1 MKLPIIGTHI
11 DRHETVNSF
20 IAMGGSLVQGR
31 IIHQG
36 FVLDEMEVWLK
47 GWFTQHPKPKG
58 FK

>member
-1 MKLPIIGTHI
+1 ML
-11 DRHETVNSF
+11 D

-36 FVLDEMEVWLK
+36 FVLDELELWLK
-47 GWFTQHPKPKG
+47 GWFTQHPEARG